1 MLLRALDQR
10 EHPEIACD
18 YAFTDAH
25 GGDYYILVIIHKY
38 ADRIEICS
46 SYQDMTL
53 VRDAY
58 SGIALLERKP
68 ISWLKEN
75 ASRSLEAHTKVV
87 RIFSAN
93 LYTAQPNTISSDVGG
108 DMYGYNSHGN
118 VLQRRESLIACYYS
132 EKLGFNLPESIIQIK
147 LQYSKYE
154 QLSNELRLMLE
165 DYHLTIASFDT
176 IELSFLQSY
185 IDHIQIIIKPGTSR
199 ISFGKIDN
207 FDYINECKKTI
218 RQISL
223 DIHEH
228 LETFRFCII
237 DPIVSRHNDGITHG
251 ISQLPKHFVR
261 WLRGT
266 CISCPVIPVLDENL
280 ESPDFTFYNDVKQHL
295 DVY

>member
-118 VLQRRESLIACYYS
+118 VLQRR
-132 EKLGFNLPESIIQIK
+132 
-147 LQYSKYE
+147 
-154 QLSNELRLMLE
+154 
-165 DYHLTIASFDT
+165 
-176 IELSFLQSY
+176 
-185 IDHIQIIIKPGTSR
+185 
-199 ISFGKIDN
+199 GK
-207 FDYINECKKTI
+207 K
-218 RQISL
+218 
-223 DIHEH
+223 
-228 LETFRFCII
+228 
-237 DPIVSRHNDGITHG
+237 
-251 ISQLPKHFVR
+251 
-261 WLRGT
+261 
-266 CISCPVIPVLDENL
+266 
-280 ESPDFTFYNDVKQHL
+280 
-295 DVY
+295 